1 MPLLGA
7 IGSLFSTAIGTG
19 LSAAFQPG
27 GIFGGG
33 GFRPSGVTAPTTTYV
48 GTAAQLPMLPAPTTI
63 TLPGG
68 AGIVSWPKWILS
80 AVRVYGP
87 EVGCAIL
94 KAYQQRVRSGQSASS
109 ARTAVMQAYP
119 GIKIRRRMNPTNVR
133 ALRRAVR
140 RVRSFQRTTRKD
152 SGLFPGGA
160 RGAAHYHYRPRRRR
174 RGDVD
179 PFYAEDM
186 ADVFDTAE
194 DLGYEPESFPGEEVG
209 E

>member
-1 MPLLGA
+1 
-7 IGSLFSTAIGTG
+7 
-19 LSAAFQPG
+19 
-27 GIFGGG
+27 
-33 GFRPSGVTAPTTTYV
+33 
-48 GTAAQLPMLPAPTTI
+48 
-63 TLPGG
+63 
-68 AGIVSWPKWILS
+68 
-80 AVRVYGP
+80 
-87 EVGCAIL
+87 
-94 KAYQQRVRSGQSASS
+94 VRSGQSSSS
-109 ARTAVMQAYP
+109 ARKAVMQAYP

-140 RVRSFQRTTRKD
+140 RVRSFQRTTRKV
-152 SGLFPGGA
+152 SGLFPRGA

>member
-7 IGSLFSTAIGTG
+7 LGSLFGTAITTG
-19 LSAAFQPG
+19 LGAAFQPG

-33 GFRPSGVTAPTTTYV
+33 GFRPSGAVAPYTA
-48 GTAAQLPMLPAPTTI
+48 TAAALPALPPPPGGAI

-68 AGIVSWPKWILS
+68 MGIVTWPRWVLS

-87 EVGCAIL
+87 EVASAIF
-94 KAYQQRVRSGQSASS
+94 KAYQQRVRSGQSSSS
-109 ARTAVMQAYP
+109 ARKAVMQAYP

-140 RVRSFQRTTRKD
+140 RVRSFQRTTRKV
-152 SGLFPGGA
+152 SGLFPRGA